1 VLEGNADL
9 NPRVAYRI
17 RGQDLRQV
25 LYYASVLY
33 SEKEQRMSAKVDS
46 NIAANARAKLERL
59 QKSSKYRSFF
69 NVDAI
74 DAFSKVEGTAF
85 AGMPLTRTK
94 DLGDPS
100 PRD

>member
-1 VLEGNADL
+1 
-9 NPRVAYRI
+9 
-17 RGQDLRQV
+17 
-25 LYYASVLY
+25 
-33 SEKEQRMSAKVDS
+33 MSAKVESD
-46 NIAANARAKLERL
+46 IAANARAKLERL

-74 DAFSKVEGTAF
+74 DAFSKVEGSAF
-85 AGMPLTRTK
+85 AGMDLKRTK

>member
-1 VLEGNADL
+1 
-9 NPRVAYRI
+9 
-17 RGQDLRQV
+17 
-25 LYYASVLY
+25 
-33 SEKEQRMSAKVDS
+33 MSAK
-46 NIAANARAKLERL
+46 ANSDIVATARAKLERL

-85 AGMPLTRTK
+85 AGMPLKLTK
-94 DLGDPS
+94 NLGDPS

>member
-1 VLEGNADL
+1 
-9 NPRVAYRI
+9 
-17 RGQDLRQV
+17 
-25 LYYASVLY
+25 
-33 SEKEQRMSAKVDS
+33 MSAKIDS
-46 NIAANARAKLERL
+46 DIAANARAKLERL
-59 QKSSKYRSFF
+59 HRSSKYRSFF

-85 AGMPLTRTK
+85 AGMPLKRTK

>member
-1 VLEGNADL
+1 
-9 NPRVAYRI
+9 
-17 RGQDLRQV
+17 
-25 LYYASVLY
+25 
-33 SEKEQRMSAKVDS
+33 MSAK
-46 NIAANARAKLERL
+46 ANSDIVATARAKLERL

-85 AGMPLTRTK
+85 AGMPLKRTRN
-94 DLGDPS
+94 LGDPS